1 MKYFI
6 SFEGGEG
13 SGKTTIIEMLAKE
26 LINLG
31 YDLVKTRE
39 PGGSKI
45 AEEIRTIILNNENT
59 NMDYKT
65 EALLFAASRRQH
77 LKEVIIPALE
87 EEKIV
92 ICDRFVD
99 SSLAYQGYARGL
111 GIEEIYEINKYAIGN
126 VFPDLTLYID
136 VDPNVGLSRAKGR
149 DRKVDR
155 LDLEKLSFHELVR
168 EGYLEVA
175 KRYPERVKII
185 NGNRDIKEIY
195 NDIKAEVMKNYK

>member
-149 DRKVDR
+149 GRKVDR

-195 NDIKAEVMKNYK
+195 NDIKAEVMKKL